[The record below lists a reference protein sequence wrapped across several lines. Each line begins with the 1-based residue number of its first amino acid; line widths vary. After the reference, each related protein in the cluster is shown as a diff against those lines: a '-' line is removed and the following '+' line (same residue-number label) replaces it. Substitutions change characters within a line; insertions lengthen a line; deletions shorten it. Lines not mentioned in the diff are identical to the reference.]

1 MRRKKKN
8 STPRKP
14 RRRPNRPANA
24 PLNFQL
30 LEKRNLLA
38 SLTVEADLV
47 IASVEVI
54 EEAEA
59 PLAIEESLNDEAA
72 EVGPIPDQVLPPDTD
87 LPGETNSGG
96 ETAPSDSTDETAGP
110 TEIDPPTNSDASGDS
125 PVGDEEPADGEVPP
139 SAGDDSAPP
148 SPPAELP
155 LPPDVLPP
163 EVLPP
168 AGGEEADTEE
178 QNGSGPA
185 PPQNGSSDQDGDG
198 GGGAVAPSEPADD
211 SAPPTPPAELPSLPD
226 VLPPDVLPPAGGG
239 EADSEEQEGSTQS
252 DAGNVSPDDETDDA
266 EEPPVREPEEDGAL
280 PDDGSMGPTDS
291 DQKELAGDD
300 QFPEEIDGNATEE
313 AEQAVNDQGD
323 QTGVL
328 GLLWYREKV
337 NLTGIFDRA
346 ATPQPEVPLSD
357 LDFQLA
363 LEKSPILKL
372 LGLLDELASTENS
385 NAESSPSFEPEV
397 LDSAFAQRAT
407 LS

>member
-1 MRRKKKN
+1 G
-8 STPRKP
+8 S
-14 RRRPNRPANA
+14 
-24 PLNFQL
+24 
-30 LEKRNLLA
+30 
-38 SLTVEADLV
+38 S
-47 IASVEVI
+47 
-54 EEAEA
+54 
-59 PLAIEESLNDEAA
+59 
-72 EVGPIPDQVLPPDTD
+72 DQDGD
-87 LPGETNSGG
+87 GG
-96 ETAPSDSTDETAGP
+96 GGAVAPS
-110 TEIDPPTNSDASGDS
+110 
-125 PVGDEEPADGEVPP
+125 EPA
-139 SAGDDSAPP
+139 DDSAPP
-148 SPPAELP
+148 TPPAELP

-211 SAPPTPPAELPSLPD
+211 LAPPTPPAELPSLPD